1 MGEERI
7 LINRRAFMTLAAGTA
22 MAGLPR
28 YGFAQAADPLKGML
42 VVNSLGFPED
52 TYAPHSPE
60 IADTAAIAAN
70 RASGLTAMNA
80 TVSSGTSF
88 DDTVKRIREYDAFVK
103 AHPADFVK
111 VLSTADIQRAKAEN
125 KIGLIYGFQNAA
137 MIDKPDRVETFFDMG
152 VRIIQL
158 TYNSLNQLGGGS
170 LAPGNPG
177 LTPYGREVVERLN
190 AKRIVIDLSHS
201 GNQICLDAARAS
213 KQPICISHT
222 ACKTVADSPRN
233 KSDEELRLVAERG
246 GYVGIFFMPYL
257 NPGKAF
263 TSEHVADHIDH
274 AIKVCGEDHVGIGS
288 DHGVNDIGDRAA
300 ARAYYGKIVEE
311 RRKQGISVAG
321 EDESILPYPDDMIGP
336 NQFRV
341 LASTLLKRGYS
352 TGRLEK
358 VMGANFVRY
367 CRDIWGA

>member
-1 MGEERI
+1 
-7 LINRRAFMTLAAGTA
+7 MTLAASTA
-22 MAGLPR
+22 LAPACV
-28 YGFAQAADPLKGML
+28 FAQAADPLKGML

-52 TYAPHSPE
+52 TYAPHSPA
-60 IADTAAIAAN
+60 IADAASIAAN
-70 RASGLTAMNA
+70 RAAGLTAMNA
-80 TVSSGTSF
+80 TISSSTNF
-88 DDTVKRIREYDAFVK
+88 DDAVKSIREYDAFVK
-103 AHPADFVK
+103 EHAADFIK
-111 VLSTADIQRAKAEN
+111 VLTAADIGRAKAEN

-137 MIDKPDRVETFFDMG
+137 MIDTPGRVDAFFDMG

-177 LTPYGREVVERLN
+177 LTPYGRDVVERLN
-190 AKRIVIDLSHS
+190 TKRIAIDLSHS
-201 GNQICLDAARAS
+201 GTQICLDAARAS
-213 KQPICISHT
+213 QRPICISHT
-222 ACKTVADSPRN
+222 ACKAVADSPRN
-233 KSDEELRLVAERG
+233 KSDEELRLVAEKG

-257 NPGKAF
+257 NPGRAF

-288 DHGVNDIGDRAA
+288 DHGVNDIGDRAV
-300 ARAYYGKIVEE
+300 ARAYYGKIVAA
-311 RRKQGISVAG
+311 RRKQGISVTG

-341 LASTLLKRGYS
+341 LAATLLKRGYS